1 MIKAAFIAVSAIVP
15 VLPAFALQAG
25 LPAQSSPPEWTQEQ
39 APFRHILNDGALP
52 ESPPMIAWAETG
64 LRTRL
69 AREKTP

>member
-25 LPAQSSPPEWTQEQ
+25 LPAQSSPP
-39 APFRHILNDGALP
+39 
-52 ESPPMIAWAETG
+52 
-64 LRTRL
+64 RL